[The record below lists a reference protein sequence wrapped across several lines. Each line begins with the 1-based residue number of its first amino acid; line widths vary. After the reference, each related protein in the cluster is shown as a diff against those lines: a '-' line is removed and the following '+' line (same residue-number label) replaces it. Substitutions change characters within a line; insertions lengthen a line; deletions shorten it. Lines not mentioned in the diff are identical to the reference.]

1 MTFDVFARVELE
13 RFFCRREELDKFYCK
28 ACLVQQLSRRGTRK
42 VSGDAWTAAT
52 EDAFLRPGRLQVRSG
67 RPCEICKELG
77 LSLGVERLDTEVG
90 DQPTDWS
97 LGSVA

>member
-13 RFFCRREELDKFYCK
+13 RFFCRREEFGKFYCK

-52 EDAFLRPGRLQVRSG
+52 EEAFLRPGRLRVSSG

-77 LSLGVERLDTEVG
+77 LSLGAERLDAEVG